1 MKTTSPQIP
10 IRPVLATH
18 VDLATHAICL
28 RRVIVSLSEKSH
40 SQVKAILDAYLRH
53 IHPTLAEKG
62 DTMFPHSVKRHP
74 VNPERTTQS
83 VWGSVLCFHVGS
95 AILGFYDLVLAARSQ
110 SEAFVDSATLLL
122 MGRIAK
128 LEKINAEGM
137 AECFIQGDVGT
148 GFEFVTRREMEESR
162 RAAQAAVELKMS
174 KL

>member
-1 MKTTSPQIP
+1 MKPTPPQMP
-10 IRPVLATH
+10 IKPALAEH
-18 VDLATHAICL
+18 VDLASHAICL

-74 VNPERTTQS
+74 INPERTTQS
-83 VWGSVLCFHVGS
+83 VWGSVLCFHVGN
-95 AILGFYDLVLAARSQ
+95 AILGFYDLVLAIRNGN
-110 SEAFVDSATLLL
+110 EAFMDGAALQL

-137 AECFIQGDVGT
+137 AECYIQGDAGT

-162 RAAQAAVELKMS
+162 RAAQAVTDLKMS